1 MSTKKVI
8 QIKPEL
14 FKMSSSKNKTIR
26 NKSVIPK
33 INTTKLKEQLTA
45 NILKRKKAKEHI
57 KKQELEIKSEFE
69 KSFNFMLQESEKNI
83 SKGGSSNKLSTN
95 SVSSSSSSL
104 HNKSIRSRPLH
115 HIPNPIVS
123 LETPSKDLHEVE
135 LNPEPDSS
143 LSYKL
148 DNSIRYGCLKNGL
161 KKTYKNISS
170 PSCYSNKVKFVNDS
184 DSSMQPISHIPE
196 IMEAPIMGIPQ
207 PQQITEISVPIQPTL
222 VDISTSYIP
231 EINTTPI
238 NIPVVEQFSSITN
251 NNDGRIKSVSF
262 PESTTNTISNVSTSQ
277 NYGGNGIEQQEF
289 QVEPVIIESNPIKP
303 VTQEDIIKVPSI
315 KEIHKRKT
323 TIRHY
328 KLGKHKTIKNRVSVL
343 CNNKDRIDKIKEA
356 QRELQRTS
364 MEEMKKYLMTR
375 NLLRSGSRAPPDV
388 IKKLYESAYL
398 AADIT
403 NTDDDVLLDNYMDK

>member
-26 NKSVIPK
+26 NKSGMPI
-33 INTTKLKEQLTA
+33 INATKLKEQLSA
-45 NILKRKKAKEHI
+45 NILKRKKAKENI

-69 KSFNFMLQESEKNI
+69 KSFNFMLHETEKTV
-83 SKGGSSNKLSTN
+83 SKGGSSNILSTN
-95 SVSSSSSSL
+95 SSSSL
-104 HNKSIRSRPLH
+104 HNKSIRSRPIH
-115 HIPNPIVS
+115 HIPKPIVS

-170 PSCYSNKVKFVNDS
+170 SSSSPANKVQFINLS
-184 DSSMQPISHIPE
+184 DSSMNSISHIPE
-196 IMEAPIMGIPQ
+196 IMDAPIMGIPR
-207 PQQITEISVPIQPTL
+207 PPQITEISVPIQPTV

-231 EINTTPI
+231 EINTTTI
-238 NIPVVEQFSSITN
+238 NTPVVETLSSITN
-251 NNDGRIKSVSF
+251 NNDLRIKSVSF
-262 PESTTNTISNVSTSQ
+262 PENTSNIISNVSTSTS
-277 NYGGNGIEQQEF
+277 YGGNGIEQEEF
-289 QVEPVIIESNPIKP
+289 QLDPVIIESNPIKP
-303 VTQEDIIKVPSI
+303 ITQEEIIKVPSI
-315 KEIHKRKT
+315 KEIHKKKT

-343 CNNKDRIDKIKEA
+343 CNNKDRIDKLKQA

-364 MEEMKKYLMTR
+364 MEEMKKYLMSR
-375 NLLRSGSRAPPDV
+375 NLLRSGSRAPADV

>member
-26 NKSVIPK
+26 NKSGMPI
-33 INTTKLKEQLTA
+33 INATKLKEQLSA
-45 NILKRKKAKEHI
+45 NILKRKKAKENI

-69 KSFNFMLQESEKNI
+69 KSFNFMLHETEKTV
-83 SKGGSSNKLSTN
+83 SKGGSSNTLSTN
-95 SVSSSSSSL
+95 SSSSL
-104 HNKSIRSRPLH
+104 HNKSIRSRPIH
-115 HIPNPIVS
+115 HIPKPIVS

-170 PSCYSNKVKFVNDS
+170 SSSSPANKVQFINLS
-184 DSSMQPISHIPE
+184 DSSMNSISHIPE
-196 IMEAPIMGIPQ
+196 IMDAPIMGIPRA
-207 PQQITEISVPIQPTL
+207 PQITEISVPIQPTV

-231 EINTTPI
+231 EINTTTI
-238 NIPVVEQFSSITN
+238 NTPVVETLSSITN
-251 NNDGRIKSVSF
+251 NNDLRIKSVSF
-262 PESTTNTISNVSTSQ
+262 PENTSNIISNVSTSTS
-277 NYGGNGIEQQEF
+277 YGGNGIEQEELQLD
-289 QVEPVIIESNPIKP
+289 PVIIESNPIKP
-303 VTQEDIIKVPSI
+303 ITQEEIIKVPSI
-315 KEIHKRKT
+315 KEIHKKKT

-343 CNNKDRIDKIKEA
+343 CNNKDRIDKLKQA

-364 MEEMKKYLMTR
+364 MEEMKKYLMSR
-375 NLLRSGSRAPPDV
+375 NLLRSGSRAPADV

>member
-33 INTTKLKEQLTA
+33 INTTKLKEQLSA
-45 NILKRKKAKEHI
+45 NILKRKKAKENI

-69 KSFNFMLQESEKNI
+69 KSFNFMLHESEKNI

-104 HNKSIRSRPLH
+104 HNKSIRSRPIH
-115 HIPNPIVS
+115 HIPKPIVS

-161 KKTYKNISS
+161 KKTYKNISC
-170 PSCYSNKVKFVNDS
+170 PSSHQNKVQFVNIS
-184 DSSMQPISHIPE
+184 DTSSESISHIPE
-196 IMEAPIMGIPQ
+196 IMETPIMGIPH
-207 PQQITEISVPIQPTL
+207 PPQITEISVPSQPAV

-231 EINTTPI
+231 EINTAPI
-238 NIPVVEQFSSITN
+238 NIPVVETFSTITN
-251 NNDGRIKSVSF
+251 NNDDKIKSVSF
-262 PESTTNTISNVSTSQ
+262 PENTTNTLSNVSTSQ

-289 QVEPVIIESNPIKP
+289 QVEPVIIESKPIKP
-303 VTQEDIIKVPSI
+303 VTKEDIIKVPSI

-323 TIRHY
+323 TIKHY

-343 CNNKDRIDKIKEA
+343 CNNKDRIVKIKEA

-364 MEEMKKYLMTR
+364 MEEMKKYLMSR